1 MPIQPGNSGGPLINN
16 NGEVIGITT
25 ATLDALVLLKETGS
39 IPQNVNYAVKL
50 DYVLPTLKQAAG
62 DRRLKFN
69 TESENK
75 EYSDMIA
82 EYESS
87 VVLIVAR

>member
-1 MPIQPGNSGGPLINN
+1 MPIQPGNSGGLLVNN

-39 IPQNVNYAVKL
+39 IPQNVNYAAKL

-69 TESENK
+69 KVSEKK